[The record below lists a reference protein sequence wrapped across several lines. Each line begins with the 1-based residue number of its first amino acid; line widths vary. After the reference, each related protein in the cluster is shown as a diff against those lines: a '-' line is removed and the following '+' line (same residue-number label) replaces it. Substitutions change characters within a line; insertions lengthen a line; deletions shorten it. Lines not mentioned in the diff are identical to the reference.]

1 MSVDLT
7 SNSTFQFPFPNDSM
21 QANMKLSS
29 RILPAVTRSS
39 HKRTLV
45 LDLDE
50 TLVHSSQQPIENPD
64 DTVTLSNGG
73 NTRTLFVKYRP
84 GLMEFLREV
93 LKFFELVVYTA
104 STKEYAEQ
112 VINKL
117 DPQRKILKY
126 RLYRDD
132 CIQIGG
138 HFVKDLSRLGR
149 DLSQVIILDNSITSF
164 AHHLDNGIPILSW
177 FEDPRDSELW
187 KVARLLEQL
196 VNTQDVRPILNSIFN
211 LPKIVQE
218 YHQKCLVAN

>member
-7 SNSTFQFPFPNDSM
+7 SNSTFLFPFPNNSN
-21 QANMKLSS
+21 QNHIKLSS
-29 RILPAVTRSS
+29 RVLPAVTRSS

-64 DTVTLSNGG
+64 NIVTLSNGT
-73 NTRTLFVKYRP
+73 NTRTFFVKYRP
-84 GLMEFLREV
+84 GLMEFLRKV
-93 LKFFELVVYTA
+93 LKVFELVIYTA

-149 DLSQVIILDNSITSF
+149 DLSQVVILDNSITSF
-164 AHHLDNGIPILSW
+164 AHHLDNGILILSW
-177 FEDPRDSELW
+177 FDDPSDNELW
-187 KVARLLEQL
+187 KVANLLEQL
-196 VNTQDVRPILNSIFN
+196 INTQDVRPILNSIFN
-211 LPKIVQE
+211 LPKIIQE
-218 YHQKCLVAN
+218 YQQKYLDSN

>member
-7 SNSTFQFPFPNDSM
+7 SNSAFQFPFPNDSK

-29 RILPAVTRSS
+29 RVLPAVTRSS

-50 TLVHSSQQPIENPD
+50 TLVHSTQQLIENPD
-64 DTVTLSNGG
+64 NIVTLSNGN
-73 NTRTLFVKYRP
+73 NTRTLYVKYRP
-84 GLMEFLREV
+84 GLMEFLRKV
-93 LKFFELVVYTA
+93 LKFFEVVVYTA
-104 STKEYAEQ
+104 SAKEYAEQ

-117 DPQRKILKY
+117 DPQRKMLKY

-132 CIQIGG
+132 CMQIGG

-177 FEDPRDSELW
+177 FDDPNDSELW
-187 KVARLLEQL
+187 KVTNLLEQL
-196 VNTQDVRPILNSIFN
+196 INTQDVRPILNSIFN
-211 LPKIVQE
+211 LPKIVQD
-218 YHQKCLVAN
+218 YQQKCLV